1 MMIPKDIII
10 FFVLQL
16 VNVILSTTR
25 SILTVKANAH
35 VSAIVNAVSYTFYNL
50 IVKMITAQDT
60 TVILVT
66 TFVTNLLG
74 VYIARWALNLFRKEK
89 LWVFNATLTSKKI
102 NCEEV
107 IKLLEAANIKYL
119 YNTIVDN
126 KLYSFQVFSYN
137 CRESDMIKKILERY
151 SIKFYVVESK
161 I

>member
-1 MMIPKDIII
+1 
-10 FFVLQL
+10 
-16 VNVILSTTR
+16 
-25 SILTVKANAH
+25 
-35 VSAIVNAVSYTFYNL
+35 
-50 IVKMITAQDT
+50 MITAQDT

-74 VYIARWALNLFRKEK
+74 VYIARWVLNLFRKEK

-119 YNTIVDN
+119 YNTIVEN